1 MKQMLVLMVSLVAS
15 MALAEQ
21 VFVELS
27 GVDGKVEER
36 EIPLTFADGR
46 ATFCLDRN
54 SVGPTVSQITVK
66 TDFMTSRDE
75 EVGYWIL
82 PTGELGVFEKGKS
95 GRRNC
100 TRDEQAP
107 MAFYGMKTQH
117 GTWVAIVK
125 GMALDMDVEVVAKKG
140 AYEIHPVFNDF
151 KKLYEDVE
159 IEFIRLEGVDA
170 NYSGMARAYRKYQLE
185 RGAVVPLKE
194 RVKKYPMLDYM
205 TKHPEVRIRQ
215 AWKPVPSP
223 KPDQTVKDEPPV
235 KPVVT
240 FEKFMR
246 IVDEF
251 KRQGITGA
259 EFCLVGWNVGGHDGR
274 WPQIFPVEPTLGG
287 EEKLKEAIRHAQD
300 LGYQVVAHCNHRD
313 AYKIA
318 DRWDAE
324 FIREK
329 NPDGSL
335 QLPKTTWGGGRM
347 YTICPKRAYEK
358 FVTKDMP
365 MVAAMGFKG
374 LHYLDVYSAVK
385 AEPCDDP
392 RHPLN
397 ARQSAEYVGHIL
409 QLGRDTFGGIASE
422 GGFDQNAGQ
431 LDYVLYV
438 TFSRPFGKM
447 PDMVTRYI
455 PLFQL
460 VYNGIILSNPFTTTV
475 NAMKKGRPS
484 ELKIVEFNA
493 RPSFYYYANF
503 LSNGRNWMGNEDLTC
518 EDDAALVKSVEL
530 IRRSIDG
537 FGDRAGLQYCF
548 MEDHEEVQRNVFRTH
563 YSDGTTVYVNYGV
576 EPALVENVKIPA
588 QGYQVVLSCR

>member
-1 MKQMLVLMVSLVAS
+1 MKQLLAVAGVIGALVCS
-15 MALAEQ
+15 AEQ
-21 VFVELS
+21 AVVGLV
-27 GVDGKVEER
+27 GANGKVEER
-36 EIPLTFADGR
+36 AIPLTFASGR
-46 ATFCLDRN
+46 ATFRLDRG
-54 SVGPTVSQITVK
+54 SVGVETRQITVK
-66 TDFMTSRDE
+66 ADFMATRDGE
-75 EVGYWIL
+75 TGYWIL
-82 PTGELGVFEKGKS
+82 PTGELGVFEKGKT

-100 TRDEQAP
+100 VRDGRAP

-125 GMALDMDVEVVAKKG
+125 GMALDMDVEVVAKEG
-140 AYEIHPVFNDF
+140 VYEIHPVFKDF
-151 KKLYEDVE
+151 KTLYEDIE
-159 IEFIRLEGVDA
+159 IEFIRLEGADA

-185 RGAVVPLKE
+185 RGAVVSLKE

-246 IVDEF
+246 IADEF
-251 KRQGITGA
+251 KRQGITGV

-324 FIREK
+324 YIREK

-335 QLPKTTWGGGRM
+335 QLPETTWGGGRM

-374 LHYLDVYSAVK
+374 MHYLDVYSAVK

-397 ARQSAEYVGHIL
+397 ARESADYIGRIL

-438 TFSRPFGKM
+438 TFSRPFDKM

-503 LSNGRNWMGNEDLTC
+503 LSNGRNWMGDEDLTC
-518 EDDAALVKSVEL
+518 DDDAALVKSVADVK
-530 IRRSIDG
+530 RCIDG
-537 FGDRAGLQYCF
+537 YDRRARLQYCF
-548 MEDHEEVQRNVFRTH
+548 MDEHEELCAGVYRTT
-563 YSDGTTVYVNYGV
+563 YSDGTRVYVNYTDKEVSLDGV
-576 EPALVENVKIPA
+576 NLPA
-588 QGYQVVLSCR
+588 QDWFME